1 VKYDVQEEGISMATR
16 RRFTPEFKARV
27 VLELISGA
35 KSLAEVCRHHQLNS
49 QMVIRWR
56 SEFREKAPQLF
67 QTREQN
73 SQEQARIGEL
83 ERLIGRLTLELE
95 IAKKASTM
103 LNGNRS
109 KSERWS

>member
-1 VKYDVQEEGISMATR
+1 MATR
-16 RRFTPEFKARV
+16 RRFTPEFKTRV

-35 KSLAEVCRHHQLNS
+35 KSLAEVCRQYQLNS
-49 QMVIRWR
+49 QMVSRWK
-56 SEFREKAPQLF
+56 SEFLEKAPQLF
-67 QTREQN
+67 QTRDQN

-103 LNGNRS
+103 LNGIRS
-109 KSERWS
+109 RNEGWS

>member
-1 VKYDVQEEGISMATR
+1 MATR

-35 KSLAEVCRHHQLNS
+35 KSLAEVCRQDQLNS
-49 QMVIRWR
+49 QLVTRWK
-56 SEFREKAPQLF
+56 SEFLDKAPQLF

-83 ERLIGRLTLELE
+83 ERLIGCLTLELE

-103 LNGNRS
+103 LNGGRS
-109 KSERWS
+109 RSERWS

>member
-1 VKYDVQEEGISMATR
+1 MATR
-16 RRFTPEFKARV
+16 RRFTPEFKVRV

-35 KSLAEVCRHHQLNS
+35 KSLAEVCRQYQLNS
-49 QMVIRWR
+49 QMVTRWK
-56 SEFREKAPQLF
+56 SEFLEKAPQLF

-73 SQEQARIGEL
+73 NQEQARIAEL
-83 ERLIGRLTLELE
+83 ERLIGCLTLELQ
-95 IAKKASTM
+95 IVKKASTM

>member
-1 VKYDVQEEGISMATR
+1 MAIR

-35 KSLAEVCRHHQLNS
+35 KSLAEVCRQHQLNA
-49 QMVIRWR
+49 QMVTRWK
-56 SEFREKAPQLF
+56 SEFLEKVPQLF
-67 QTREQN
+67 QTGEQN
-73 SQEQARIGEL
+73 SLEQARIAEL

-95 IAKKASTM
+95 ISKKASTI
-103 LNGNRS
+103 LNGHQS